1 MNARLLLRFATL
13 VAASASLLILY
24 ILIPERGWSNV
35 TIISALLLASSF
47 AFILYVPYA
56 SRRSGNDNDAV
67 TLASIG
73 PLGIAAMAQIV
84 WALLTLVV
92 TLVASPKYSWV
103 MIVIGVSGML
113 ISIFVTQAA
122 AKIIDTNGQERHRPN
137 SVRYWVLELEEFREK
152 VEIQNKGLIDQLIEK
167 INYSASDFSTHTK
180 AIDIDI
186 ELKIRQM
193 QSTTPS
199 DSALPDR
206 IDLLSKLLDRRNSVL
221 RIARSK
227 N

>member
-1 MNARLLLRFATL
+1 MNARLLLRLATL

-56 SRRSGNDNDAV
+56 SRRHGSHNDAV

-73 PLGIAAMAQIV
+73 PLGIAAIAQIV

-122 AKIIDTNGQERHRPN
+122 AKIIDTNGQERHRPS

-167 INYSASDFSTHTK
+167 INYSASEFSTHTK
-180 AIDIDI
+180 AVDIDI

-206 IDLLSKLLDRRNSVL
+206 IDSLSKLLDRRNSVL